1 LINLLTTHPSW
12 ERLLATTPLTDICQP
27 VLLGETGFSA
37 ERDLA
42 TVAYAGPDVALAGIS
57 HFLTSLIEERRLQW
71 LQTCAAGV
79 EHPIYAALARSGVR
93 VTNNHATSSAIA
105 EYVLSTVLDH
115 FQRGPERRSAAG
127 AREWRRLFFR
137 EVRDTH
143 WLVIG
148 LGAIGRDVAVR
159 ARSFGA
165 SVTAVR
171 HLAAVDPDV
180 DQVIGYA
187 DLLGRVADAD
197 VIVLSTAL
205 TESTRKLVDRE
216 FLARLSP
223 GKTVLVNVARGEII
237 DEDALAQGLQRGQP
251 DLACLD
257 VFASEPLPA
266 DSWLWKDPRV
276 AVTAHAAALG
286 SGVVARTD
294 ALFLENLRRFSAG
307 DALLNDVT
315 VSLSGSISGA
325 ESHNRERTSCH
336 GKLS

>member
-12 ERLLATTPLTDICQP
+12 ERLLATTPLTDVCQP

-37 ERDLA
+37 KRDLV
-42 TVAYAGPDVALAGIS
+42 TIAYAGPDVAMTGIS

-79 EHPIYAALARSGVR
+79 EHPLYGALARKGVR
-93 VTNNHATSSAIA
+93 VSNSHATSSAIA

-127 AREWRRLFFR
+127 AREWRRLFYR

-148 LGAIGRDVAVR
+148 LGAVGRDVAVR
-159 ARSFGA
+159 ARAFGA
-165 SVTAVR
+165 RVTAVR
-171 HLAAVDPDV
+171 RRATVDPDA
-180 DQVIGYA
+180 DQVIA
-187 DLLGRVADAD
+187 CTDLLDCVADAD
-197 VIVLSTAL
+197 VIVVSTAL
-205 TESTRKLVDRE
+205 AESTHKLIGRE

-237 DEDALAQGLQRGQP
+237 DEDALAQSLQRGQP
-251 DLACLD
+251 EFACLD
-257 VFASEPLPA
+257 VFPSEPLLV
-266 DSWLWKDPRV
+266 DSWLWNDPRV
-276 AVTAHAAALG
+276 TVTAHAAALG

-294 ALFLENLRRFSAG
+294 ALFLKNLGRFTAG
-307 DALLNDVT
+307 DTLLNDVT
-315 VSLSGSISGA
+315 VGLSGSVSRA
-325 ESHNRERTSCH
+325 ESHNREGTT
-336 GKLS
+336 

>member
-27 VLLGETGFSA
+27 VLMDETGFSA
-37 ERDLA
+37 ERDLV
-42 TVAYAGPDVALAGIS
+42 TIAYAGPDVALAGIS
-57 HFLTSLIEERRLQW
+57 HFLTSLIEGRRPQW

-127 AREWRRLFFR
+127 ACDWRRLFFR

-159 ARSFGA
+159 ARAFGA
-165 SVTAVR
+165 RVTAVR
-171 HLAAVDPDV
+171 HRVTVDPDA
-180 DQVIGYA
+180 DRVIGYA
-187 DLLGRVADAD
+187 DLLDCVADAD
-197 VIVLSTAL
+197 VIVVSTAL
-205 TESTRKLVDRE
+205 AESTHNLVDRE

-237 DEDALAQGLQRGQP
+237 DEDALAQSLHNGQP
-251 DLACLD
+251 EFACLD
-257 VFASEPLPA
+257 VFTSEPLPV
-266 DSWLWKDPRV
+266 DSWLWNDPRV
-276 AVTAHAAALG
+276 TVTAHAAALG

-294 ALFLENLRRFSAG
+294 ALFLKNLRRFTAG
-307 DALLNDVT
+307 DTLLNDVT
-315 VSLSGSISGA
+315 ASLSGSFSRKEG
-325 ESHNRERTSCH
+325 HNRERTT
-336 GKLS
+336 

>member
-1 LINLLTTHPSW
+1 LINLLTTRPSW
-12 ERLLATTPLTDICQP
+12 ERLLATTPLTDVCRP

-37 ERDLA
+37 ERDLV
-42 TVAYAGPDVALAGIS
+42 TIAYAGPDVAMTGIS
-57 HFLTSLIEERRLQW
+57 HFLTSLIKERHLHW

-79 EHPIYAALARSGVR
+79 EHPIYAALACTGVR

-127 AREWRRLFFR
+127 ASDWRRLFFR

-143 WLVIG
+143 WLIIG

-159 ARSFGA
+159 ARAFGA
-165 SVTAVR
+165 RVTAVR
-171 HLAAVDPDV
+171 HRATVDPDA

-187 DLLGRVADAD
+187 DLLDCVADAD
-197 VIVLSTAL
+197 VIVVSTAL
-205 TESTRKLVDRE
+205 AESTHSLVDRE

-237 DEDALAQGLQRGQP
+237 DEDALAQSLPRGQP
-251 DLACLD
+251 DRACLD
-257 VFASEPLPA
+257 VFTSEPLPV
-266 DSWLWKDPRV
+266 DSWLWNHPRV
-276 AVTAHAAALG
+276 TVTAHAAALG

-294 ALFLENLRRFSAG
+294 ALFLKNLRRFTAG
-307 DALLNDVT
+307 DTLLNDVT
-315 VSLSGSISGA
+315 ASLSGSVSRT
-325 ESHNRERTSCH
+325 ESHNRERTT
-336 GKLS
+336 